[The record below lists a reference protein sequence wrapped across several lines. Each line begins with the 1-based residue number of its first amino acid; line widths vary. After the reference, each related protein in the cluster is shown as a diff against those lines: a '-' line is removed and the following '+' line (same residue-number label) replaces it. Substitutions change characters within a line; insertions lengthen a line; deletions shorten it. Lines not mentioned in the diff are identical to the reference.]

1 MGVGRFDSLLLLSF
15 GGPESSDDVMPFL
28 RNVTAGRGVPDER
41 LAVVAEQYE
50 LFGGKSPINDLNQ
63 ELLRALD
70 EELGSRG
77 HEIATFWGNRN
88 WHPFVADT
96 INNLKSLGHTSTVCL
111 VTSAFSS
118 YSGCRQYHEDL
129 DRARSEVP
137 GAPTVERVRVYWDH
151 PDFLGAAAEL
161 LAERRDAA
169 GLSSE
174 TPVLHSAH
182 SLPLSMAAN
191 CDYQQQL
198 NEAASIVNEL
208 AGMRGPCEV
217 VFQSRS
223 GPPSVPWLTP
233 DIDQRIHELAE
244 QGTDAL
250 LVHPL
255 GFVADHMEVLFDL
268 DTQSAAAAKEAGVKM
283 VRTPTVGTHPRFV
296 SMLVDLVEEAAGL
309 RADRP
314 SLSKSGPRPDNCN
327 SQCCP
332 APTRPG
338 R

>member
-1 MGVGRFDSLLLLSF
+1 MGIGRFDSLLLLSF
-15 GGPESSDDVMPFL
+15 GGPENSDDVMPFL

-50 LFGGKSPINDLNQ
+50 LFGGKSPINELNQ
-63 ELLRALD
+63 QLLCALN
-70 EELGSRG
+70 EELASRG
-77 HEIATFWGNRN
+77 YEMATFWGNRN
-88 WHPFVADT
+88 WHPFVTDT
-96 INNLKSLGHTSTVCL
+96 IADLKSLGHTSTVCL

-129 DRARSEVP
+129 DRARNEVP
-137 GAPTVERVRVYWDH
+137 GAPNIERVRVYWDH
-151 PDFLGAAAEL
+151 PDFLGTAAEL
-161 LAERRDAA
+161 LAESRDAA

-198 NEAASIVNEL
+198 NEAAAIVNEL
-208 AGMRGPCEV
+208 AGMRGPYEV

-244 QGTDAL
+244 QGTQEL

-314 SLSKSGPRPDNCN
+314 SLSKSGPRPDKCN

-332 APTRPG
+332 APIRPG

>member
-1 MGVGRFDSLLLLSF
+1 MSMGRFDSLLLLSF
-15 GGPESSDDVMPFL
+15 GGPENSDDVVPFL

-50 LFGGKSPINDLNQ
+50 LFGGKSPINELNQ
-63 ELLRALD
+63 QLLSALD
-70 EELGSRG
+70 EELVSRG
-77 HEIATFWGNRN
+77 HEMATFWGNRN
-88 WHPFVADT
+88 WHPFVTDT
-96 INNLKSLGHTSTVCL
+96 IADLKSLGHTSTVCL

-129 DRARSEVP
+129 DRARNEVP
-137 GAPTVERVRVYWDH
+137 GAPNIERVRVYWDH
-151 PDFLGAAAEL
+151 PDFLGTAAEL
-161 LAERRDAA
+161 LAESRDAA

-208 AGMRGPCEV
+208 AGMRGPYEV

-244 QGTDAL
+244 QGTQEL

-268 DTQSAAAAKEAGVKM
+268 DTQSAAAAKEADVKM

-314 SLSKSGPRPDNCN
+314 SLSKSGPRPDKCN

-332 APTRPG
+332 APIRPG

>member
-1 MGVGRFDSLLLLSF
+1 MGIGRFDSLLLLSF
-15 GGPESSDDVMPFL
+15 GGPENSDDVMPFL

-50 LFGGKSPINDLNQ
+50 LFGGKSPINELNQ
-63 ELLRALD
+63 QLLCALN
-70 EELGSRG
+70 EELASRG
-77 HEIATFWGNRN
+77 HEMATFWGNRN
-88 WHPFVADT
+88 WHPFVTDT
-96 INNLKSLGHTSTVCL
+96 IADLKSLGHTSTVCL

-129 DRARSEVP
+129 DRARNEVP
-137 GAPTVERVRVYWDH
+137 GAPNIERVRVYWDH
-151 PDFLGAAAEL
+151 PDFLGTAAEL
-161 LAERRDAA
+161 LAESRDAA

-198 NEAASIVNEL
+198 NEAAAIVNEL
-208 AGMRGPCEV
+208 AGMRGPYEV

-244 QGTDAL
+244 QGTQEL

-314 SLSKSGPRPDNCN
+314 SLSKSGPRPDKCN

>member
-1 MGVGRFDSLLLLSF
+1 MGMGRFDSLLLLSF
-15 GGPESSDDVMPFL
+15 GGPENSDDVMPFL

-50 LFGGKSPINDLNQ
+50 LFGGKSPINELNQ
-63 ELLRALD
+63 QLLSALD
-70 EELGSRG
+70 EELVSRG
-77 HEIATFWGNRN
+77 HEMATFWGNRN
-88 WHPFVADT
+88 WHPFVTDT
-96 INNLKSLGHTSTVCL
+96 IADLKSLGHTSTVCL

-129 DRARSEVP
+129 DRARNEVP
-137 GAPTVERVRVYWDH
+137 GAPNIERVRVYWDH
-151 PDFLGAAAEL
+151 PDFLGTAAEL
-161 LAERRDAA
+161 LAESRDAA

-208 AGMRGPCEV
+208 AGMRGPYEV

-244 QGTDAL
+244 QGTQEL

-268 DTQSAAAAKEAGVKM
+268 DTQSAAAANEADVKM

-314 SLSKSGPRPDNCN
+314 SLSKSGPRPDKCN

-332 APTRPG
+332 APIRPG

>member
-1 MGVGRFDSLLLLSF
+1 MGIGRFDSLLLLSF
-15 GGPESSDDVMPFL
+15 GGPENSDDVMPFL

-50 LFGGKSPINDLNQ
+50 LFGGKSPINELNQ
-63 ELLRALD
+63 QLLCALD
-70 EELGSRG
+70 EELASRG
-77 HEIATFWGNRN
+77 HEMATFWGNRN
-88 WHPFVADT
+88 WHPFVTDT
-96 INNLKSLGHTSTVCL
+96 IADLKSLGHTSTVCL

-129 DRARSEVP
+129 DRARNEVP
-137 GAPTVERVRVYWDH
+137 GAPNIERVRVYWDH
-151 PDFLGAAAEL
+151 PDFLGTAAEL
-161 LAERRDAA
+161 LAESRDAA

-198 NEAASIVNEL
+198 NEAAAIVNEL
-208 AGMRGPCEV
+208 AGMRGPYEV

-244 QGTDAL
+244 QGTQEL

-314 SLSKSGPRPDNCN
+314 SLSKSGPRPDKCN

>member
-1 MGVGRFDSLLLLSF
+1 MGIGRFDSLLLLSF
-15 GGPESSDDVMPFL
+15 GGPENSDDVMPFL

-50 LFGGKSPINDLNQ
+50 LFGGKSPINELNQ
-63 ELLRALD
+63 QLLCALN
-70 EELGSRG
+70 EELASRG
-77 HEIATFWGNRN
+77 HEMATFWGNRN
-88 WHPFVADT
+88 WHPFVTDT
-96 INNLKSLGHTSTVCL
+96 IADLKSLGHTSTVCL

-129 DRARSEVP
+129 DRARNEVP
-137 GAPTVERVRVYWDH
+137 GAPNIERVRVYWDH
-151 PDFLGAAAEL
+151 PDFLGTAAEL
-161 LAERRDAA
+161 LAESRDAA

-208 AGMRGPCEV
+208 AGMRGPYEV

-244 QGTDAL
+244 QGTQEL

-314 SLSKSGPRPDNCN
+314 SLSKSGPRPDKCN

>member
-1 MGVGRFDSLLLLSF
+1 MGIGRFDSLLLLSF
-15 GGPESSDDVMPFL
+15 GGPENSDDVMPFL

-50 LFGGKSPINDLNQ
+50 LFGGKSPINELNQ
-63 ELLRALD
+63 QLLCALD
-70 EELGSRG
+70 EELASRG
-77 HEIATFWGNRN
+77 HEMATFWGNRN
-88 WHPFVADT
+88 WHPFVTDT
-96 INNLKSLGHTSTVCL
+96 IADLKSLGHTSTVCL

-129 DRARSEVP
+129 DRARNEVP
-137 GAPTVERVRVYWDH
+137 GAPNIERVRVYWDH
-151 PDFLGAAAEL
+151 PDFLGTAAEL
-161 LAERRDAA
+161 LAESRDAA

-208 AGMRGPCEV
+208 AGMRGPYEV

-244 QGTDAL
+244 QGTQEL
-250 LVHPL
+250 VVHPL

-314 SLSKSGPRPDNCN
+314 SLSKSGPRPDKCN

>member
-1 MGVGRFDSLLLLSF
+1 MGIGRFDSLLLLSF
-15 GGPESSDDVMPFL
+15 GGPENSDDVMPFL

-50 LFGGKSPINDLNQ
+50 LFGGKSPINELNQ
-63 ELLRALD
+63 QLLSALD
-70 EELGSRG
+70 EELVSRG
-77 HEIATFWGNRN
+77 HEMATFWGNRN
-88 WHPFVADT
+88 WHPFVTDT
-96 INNLKSLGHTSTVCL
+96 IADLKSLGHTSTVCL

-129 DRARSEVP
+129 DRARNEVP
-137 GAPTVERVRVYWDH
+137 GAPNIERVRVYWDH
-151 PDFLGAAAEL
+151 PDFLGTAAEL
-161 LAERRDAA
+161 LAESRDAA

-198 NEAASIVNEL
+198 NEAAAIVNEL
-208 AGMRGPCEV
+208 AGMRGPYEV

-244 QGTDAL
+244 QGTQEL

-314 SLSKSGPRPDNCN
+314 SLSKSGPRPDKCN

>member
-1 MGVGRFDSLLLLSF
+1 MGIGRFDSLLLLSF
-15 GGPESSDDVMPFL
+15 GGPENSDDVMPFL

-50 LFGGKSPINDLNQ
+50 LFGGKSPINELNQ
-63 ELLRALD
+63 QLLCALN
-70 EELGSRG
+70 EELANRG
-77 HEIATFWGNRN
+77 HEMATFWGNRN
-88 WHPFVADT
+88 WHPFVTDT
-96 INNLKSLGHTSTVCL
+96 IADLKSLGHTSTVCL

-129 DRARSEVP
+129 DRARNEVP
-137 GAPTVERVRVYWDH
+137 GAPNIERVRVYCDH
-151 PDFLGAAAEL
+151 PDFLGTAAEL
-161 LAERRDAA
+161 LAESRDAA

-198 NEAASIVNEL
+198 NEAAAIVNEL
-208 AGMRGPCEV
+208 AGMRGPYEV

-244 QGTDAL
+244 QGTQEL

-314 SLSKSGPRPDNCN
+314 SLSKSGPRPDKCN

>member
-137 GAPTVERVRVYWDH
+137 GAPTVERVRVFWDH

-233 DIDQRIHELAE
+233 DIDQRIHELAD
-244 QGTDAL
+244 QGTDEL

-314 SLSKSGPRPDNCN
+314 SLSESGPRPDNCN

>member
-1 MGVGRFDSLLLLSF
+1 MGMGRFDSLLLLSF
-15 GGPESSDDVMPFL
+15 GGPENSDDVMPFL

-50 LFGGKSPINDLNQ
+50 LFGGKSPINELNQ
-63 ELLRALD
+63 QLLSALD
-70 EELGSRG
+70 EELASRG
-77 HEIATFWGNRN
+77 HEMATFWGNRN
-88 WHPFVADT
+88 WHPFVTDSIAD
-96 INNLKSLGHTSTVCL
+96 LKSLGHTSTVCL

-129 DRARSEVP
+129 DRARNEVP
-137 GAPTVERVRVYWDH
+137 GAPNIERVRVYWDH
-151 PDFLGAAAEL
+151 PDFLGTAAEL
-161 LAERRDAA
+161 LAESRDAA

-198 NEAASIVNEL
+198 NEAAAIVNEL
-208 AGMRGPCEV
+208 AGMRGPYEV

-244 QGTDAL
+244 QGTQEL

-314 SLSKSGPRPDNCN
+314 SLSKSGPRPDKCN

>member
-1 MGVGRFDSLLLLSF
+1 MGMGRFDSLLLLSF
-15 GGPESSDDVMPFL
+15 GGPENSDDVMPFL

-50 LFGGKSPINDLNQ
+50 LFGGKSPINELNQ
-63 ELLRALD
+63 QLLSALD
-70 EELGSRG
+70 EELVSRG
-77 HEIATFWGNRN
+77 HEMATFWGNRN
-88 WHPFVADT
+88 WHPFVTDT
-96 INNLKSLGHTSTVCL
+96 IADLKSLGHTSTVCL

-129 DRARSEVP
+129 DRARNEVP
-137 GAPTVERVRVYWDH
+137 GAPNIERVRVYWDH
-151 PDFLGAAAEL
+151 PDFLGTAAEL
-161 LAERRDAA
+161 LAESRDAA

-198 NEAASIVNEL
+198 NEAAAIVNEL
-208 AGMRGPCEV
+208 AGMRGPYEV

-244 QGTDAL
+244 QGTQEL

-268 DTQSAAAAKEAGVKM
+268 DTQSAAAAKEADVKM

-314 SLSKSGPRPDNCN
+314 SLSKSGPRPDKCN

>member
-1 MGVGRFDSLLLLSF
+1 MGIGRFDSLLLLSF
-15 GGPESSDDVMPFL
+15 GGPENSDDVMPFL

-50 LFGGKSPINDLNQ
+50 LFGGKSPINELNQ
-63 ELLRALD
+63 QLLYALN
-70 EELGSRG
+70 EELANRG
-77 HEIATFWGNRN
+77 HEMATFWGNRN
-88 WHPFVADT
+88 WHPFVTDT
-96 INNLKSLGHTSTVCL
+96 IADLKSLGHTSTVCL

-129 DRARSEVP
+129 DRARNEVP
-137 GAPTVERVRVYWDH
+137 GAPNIERVRVYWDH
-151 PDFLGAAAEL
+151 PDFLGTAAEL
-161 LAERRDAA
+161 LAESRDAA

-208 AGMRGPCEV
+208 AGMRGPYEV

-244 QGTDAL
+244 QGTQEL

-314 SLSKSGPRPDNCN
+314 SLSKSGPRPDKCN

>member
-70 EELGSRG
+70 EELASRG

-137 GAPTVERVRVYWDH
+137 GAPTVERVRVFWDH

-244 QGTDAL
+244 QGTDEL

-314 SLSKSGPRPDNCN
+314 SLSENGPRPDNCN

>member
-1 MGVGRFDSLLLLSF
+1 MGIGRFDSLLLLSF
-15 GGPESSDDVMPFL
+15 GGPENSDDVMPFL
-28 RNVTAGRGVPDER
+28 RYVTAGRVVPDER
-41 LAVVAEQYE
+41 LEVVADQYE
-50 LFGGKSPINDLNQ
+50 LFGGKSPINELNQ
-63 ELLRALD
+63 QLLCALD
-70 EELGSRG
+70 EELASRG
-77 HEIATFWGNRN
+77 HEMATFWGNRN
-88 WHPFVADT
+88 WHPFVTDT
-96 INNLKSLGHTSTVCL
+96 IADLKSLGHTSTVCL

-129 DRARSEVP
+129 DRARNEVP
-137 GAPTVERVRVYWDH
+137 GAPNIERVRVYWDH
-151 PDFLGAAAEL
+151 PDFLGTAAEL
-161 LAERRDAA
+161 LAESRDAA

-208 AGMRGPCEV
+208 AGMRGPYEV

-244 QGTDAL
+244 QGTQEL

-309 RADRP
+309 RADSP
-314 SLSKSGPRPDNCN
+314 SLSKSGPRPDKCN

>member
-1 MGVGRFDSLLLLSF
+1 MGMGRFDSLLLLSF
-15 GGPESSDDVMPFL
+15 GGPENSDDVMPFL

-50 LFGGKSPINDLNQ
+50 LFGGKSPINELNQ
-63 ELLRALD
+63 QLLSALD
-70 EELGSRG
+70 EELVSRG
-77 HEIATFWGNRN
+77 HEMATFWGNRN
-88 WHPFVADT
+88 WHPFVTDT
-96 INNLKSLGHTSTVCL
+96 IADLKSLGHTSTVCL

-129 DRARSEVP
+129 DRARNEVP
-137 GAPTVERVRVYWDH
+137 GAPNIERVRVYWDH
-151 PDFLGAAAEL
+151 PDFLGTAAEL
-161 LAERRDAA
+161 LAESRDAA

-208 AGMRGPCEV
+208 AGMRGPYEV

-244 QGTDAL
+244 QGTQEL

-268 DTQSAAAAKEAGVKM
+268 DTQSAAAAKEADVKM

-314 SLSKSGPRPDNCN
+314 SLSKSGPRPDKCN

-332 APTRPG
+332 APIRPG
-338 R
+338 K

>member
-77 HEIATFWGNRN
+77 YEIATFWGNRN

-137 GAPTVERVRVYWDH
+137 GAPTVERIRVYWDH

-244 QGTDAL
+244 QGTDEL

-283 VRTPTVGTHPRFV
+283 VRPPTVGTHPRFV

>member
-1 MGVGRFDSLLLLSF
+1 MGMGRFDSLLLLSF
-15 GGPESSDDVMPFL
+15 GGPENSDDVMPFL

-50 LFGGKSPINDLNQ
+50 LFGGKSPINELNQ
-63 ELLRALD
+63 QLLCALD
-70 EELGSRG
+70 EELASRG
-77 HEIATFWGNRN
+77 HEMATFWGNRN
-88 WHPFVADT
+88 WHPFVTDTVAD
-96 INNLKSLGHTSTVCL
+96 LKSLGHTSTVCL

-129 DRARSEVP
+129 DRARNEVP
-137 GAPTVERVRVYWDH
+137 GAPNIERVRVYWDH
-151 PDFLGAAAEL
+151 PDFLGTAAEL
-161 LAERRDAA
+161 LAESRDAT

-198 NEAASIVNEL
+198 NEAAAIVNEL
-208 AGMRGPCEV
+208 AGMRGPYEV

-244 QGTDAL
+244 QGTQEL

-314 SLSKSGPRPDNCN
+314 SLSKSGPRPDKCN

-332 APTRPG
+332 APIRPG

>member
-1 MGVGRFDSLLLLSF
+1 MGIGRFDSLLLLSF
-15 GGPESSDDVMPFL
+15 GGPENSDDVMPFL

-50 LFGGKSPINDLNQ
+50 LFGGKSPINELNQ
-63 ELLRALD
+63 QLLCALN
-70 EELGSRG
+70 EELASRG
-77 HEIATFWGNRN
+77 HEMATFWGNRN
-88 WHPFVADT
+88 WHPFVTDT
-96 INNLKSLGHTSTVCL
+96 IVDLKSLGHTSTVCL

-129 DRARSEVP
+129 DRARNEVP
-137 GAPTVERVRVYWDH
+137 GAPNIERVRVYWDH
-151 PDFLGAAAEL
+151 PDFLGTAAEL
-161 LAERRDAA
+161 LAESRDAA

-198 NEAASIVNEL
+198 NEAAAIVNEL
-208 AGMRGPCEV
+208 AGMRGPYEV

-244 QGTDAL
+244 QGTQEL

-314 SLSKSGPRPDNCN
+314 SLSKSGPRPDKCN

>member
-1 MGVGRFDSLLLLSF
+1 MGIGRFDSLLLLSF
-15 GGPESSDDVMPFL
+15 GGPENSDDVMPFL

-50 LFGGKSPINDLNQ
+50 LFGGKSPINELNQ
-63 ELLRALD
+63 QLLCALD
-70 EELGSRG
+70 EELASRG
-77 HEIATFWGNRN
+77 HEMATFWGNRN
-88 WHPFVADT
+88 WHPFVTDT
-96 INNLKSLGHTSTVCL
+96 IADLKSLGHTSTVCL

-129 DRARSEVP
+129 DRARNEVP
-137 GAPTVERVRVYWDH
+137 GAPNIERVRVYWDH
-151 PDFLGAAAEL
+151 PDFLGTAAEL
-161 LAERRDAA
+161 LAESRDAA

-208 AGMRGPCEV
+208 AGMRGPYEV

-244 QGTDAL
+244 QGTQEL

-314 SLSKSGPRPDNCN
+314 SLSKSGPRPDKCN

>member
-1 MGVGRFDSLLLLSF
+1 MGIGRFDSLLLLSF
-15 GGPESSDDVMPFL
+15 GGPENSDDVMPFL

-50 LFGGKSPINDLNQ
+50 LFGGKSPINELNQ
-63 ELLRALD
+63 QLLCALN
-70 EELGSRG
+70 EELASRG
-77 HEIATFWGNRN
+77 HEMATFWGNRN
-88 WHPFVADT
+88 WHPFVTDT
-96 INNLKSLGHTSTVCL
+96 IADLKSLGHTSTVCL

-129 DRARSEVP
+129 DRARNEVP
-137 GAPTVERVRVYWDH
+137 GAPNIERVRVYWDH
-151 PDFLGAAAEL
+151 PDFLGTAAEL
-161 LAERRDAA
+161 LAESRDAA

-198 NEAASIVNEL
+198 NEAAAIVNEL
-208 AGMRGPCEV
+208 AGMRGPYEV

-244 QGTDAL
+244 QGTQEL

-314 SLSKSGPRPDNCN
+314 SLSKSGPRPDKCN
-327 SQCCP
+327 PQCCP

>member
-1 MGVGRFDSLLLLSF
+1 MGIGRFDSLLLLSF
-15 GGPESSDDVMPFL
+15 GGPENSDDVMPFL

-50 LFGGKSPINDLNQ
+50 LFGGKSPINELNQ
-63 ELLRALD
+63 QLLCALD
-70 EELGSRG
+70 EELASRG
-77 HEIATFWGNRN
+77 HEMATFWGNRN
-88 WHPFVADT
+88 WHPFVTDT
-96 INNLKSLGHTSTVCL
+96 IADLKSLGHTSTVCL

-129 DRARSEVP
+129 DRARNEVP
-137 GAPTVERVRVYWDH
+137 GAPNIERVRVYWDH
-151 PDFLGAAAEL
+151 PDFLGTAAEL
-161 LAERRDAA
+161 LAESREAA

-198 NEAASIVNEL
+198 NEAAAIVNEL
-208 AGMRGPCEV
+208 AGMRGPYEV

-244 QGTDAL
+244 QGTQEL

-314 SLSKSGPRPDNCN
+314 SLSKSGPRPDKCN

>member
-137 GAPTVERVRVYWDH
+137 GAPAVERIRVYWDH

-244 QGTDAL
+244 QGTDEL

-314 SLSKSGPRPDNCN
+314 SLSESGPRPDNCN

>member
-1 MGVGRFDSLLLLSF
+1 MGIGRFDSLLLLSF
-15 GGPESSDDVMPFL
+15 GGPENSDDVMPFL

-50 LFGGKSPINDLNQ
+50 LFGGKSPINELNQ
-63 ELLRALD
+63 QLLCALN
-70 EELGSRG
+70 EELANRG
-77 HEIATFWGNRN
+77 HEMATFWGNRN
-88 WHPFVADT
+88 WHPFVTDT
-96 INNLKSLGHTSTVCL
+96 IADLKSLGHTSTVCL

-129 DRARSEVP
+129 DRARNEVP
-137 GAPTVERVRVYWDH
+137 GAPNIERVRVYWDH
-151 PDFLGAAAEL
+151 PDFLGTAAEL
-161 LAERRDAA
+161 LAESRDAA

-198 NEAASIVNEL
+198 NEAAAIVNEL
-208 AGMRGPCEV
+208 AGMRGPYEV

-244 QGTDAL
+244 QGTQEL

-314 SLSKSGPRPDNCN
+314 SLSKSGPRPDKCN

>member
-1 MGVGRFDSLLLLSF
+1 MGMGRFDSLLLLSF
-15 GGPESSDDVMPFL
+15 GGPENSDDVMPFL

-50 LFGGKSPINDLNQ
+50 LFGGKSPINELNQ
-63 ELLRALD
+63 QLLCALD
-70 EELGSRG
+70 GELASRG
-77 HEIATFWGNRN
+77 YEMATFWGNRN
-88 WHPFVADT
+88 WHPFVTDTVAD
-96 INNLKSLGHTSTVCL
+96 LKSLGHTSTVCL

-129 DRARSEVP
+129 DRARNEVP
-137 GAPTVERVRVYWDH
+137 GAPNIERVRVYWDH
-151 PDFLGAAAEL
+151 PDFLGTAAEL
-161 LAERRDAA
+161 LAESRDAA

-198 NEAASIVNEL
+198 NEAAAIVNEL
-208 AGMRGPCEV
+208 AGMRGPYEV

-244 QGTDAL
+244 QGTQEL

-314 SLSKSGPRPDNCN
+314 SLSKSGPRPDKCN

>member
-1 MGVGRFDSLLLLSF
+1 MV
-15 GGPESSDDVMPFL
+15 PKSDDVPFL

-50 LFGGKSPINDLNQ
+50 LFGGKSPINELNQ
-63 ELLRALD
+63 QLLIALD
-70 EELGSRG
+70 EELASRG
-77 HEIATFWGNRN
+77 HEMATFWGNRN
-88 WHPFVADT
+88 WHPFVTDT
-96 INNLKSLGHTSTVCL
+96 IADLKSLGHTSTVCL

-129 DRARSEVP
+129 DRARNEVP
-137 GAPTVERVRVYWDH
+137 GAPNIERVRVYWDH
-151 PDFLGAAAEL
+151 PDFLGTAAEL
-161 LAERRDAA
+161 LAESRDAA

-208 AGMRGPCEV
+208 AGMRGPYEV

-244 QGTDAL
+244 QGTQEL

-255 GFVADHMEVLFDL
+255 GFVADHLEVLFDL
-268 DTQSAAAAKEAGVKM
+268 DTQSAAAANEAGVKM

-314 SLSKSGPRPDNCN
+314 SLSKSGPRPDKCN

-332 APTRPG
+332 APIRPG

>member
-1 MGVGRFDSLLLLSF
+1 MGIGRFDSLLLLSF
-15 GGPESSDDVMPFL
+15 GGPENSDDVMPFL

-50 LFGGKSPINDLNQ
+50 LFGGKSPINELNQ
-63 ELLRALD
+63 QLLSALD
-70 EELGSRG
+70 EELVSRG
-77 HEIATFWGNRN
+77 HEMATFWGNRN
-88 WHPFVADT
+88 WHPFVTDT
-96 INNLKSLGHTSTVCL
+96 IADLKSLGHTSTVCL

-129 DRARSEVP
+129 DRARNEVP
-137 GAPTVERVRVYWDH
+137 GAPNIERVRVYWDH
-151 PDFLGAAAEL
+151 PDFLGTAAEL
-161 LAERRDAA
+161 LAESRDAA

-198 NEAASIVNEL
+198 NEAAAIVNEL
-208 AGMRGPCEV
+208 AGMRGPYEV

-244 QGTDAL
+244 QGTEEL

-314 SLSKSGPRPDNCN
+314 SLSKSGPRPDKCN

-332 APTRPG
+332 APIRPG

>member
-1 MGVGRFDSLLLLSF
+1 MGMGRFDSLLLLSF
-15 GGPESSDDVMPFL
+15 GGPENSDDVMPFL

-50 LFGGKSPINDLNQ
+50 LFGGKSPINELNQ
-63 ELLRALD
+63 QLLSALD
-70 EELGSRG
+70 EELVSRG
-77 HEIATFWGNRN
+77 HEMATFWGNRN
-88 WHPFVADT
+88 WHPFVTDT
-96 INNLKSLGHTSTVCL
+96 IADLKSLGHTSTVCL

-129 DRARSEVP
+129 DRARNEVP
-137 GAPTVERVRVYWDH
+137 GAPNIERVRVYWDH
-151 PDFLGAAAEL
+151 PDFLGTAAEL
-161 LAERRDAA
+161 LAESRDAA

-198 NEAASIVNEL
+198 NEAAAIVNEL
-208 AGMRGPCEV
+208 AGMRGPYEV

-244 QGTDAL
+244 QGTQEL

-268 DTQSAAAAKEAGVKM
+268 DTQSAAAANEAGVKM

-314 SLSKSGPRPDNCN
+314 SLSKSGPRPDKCN

-332 APTRPG
+332 APIRPG